1 MTGRELILYILQH
14 NLEDEPIVK
23 DGKLVGFL
31 TEKETAAK
39 LFVGEA
45 TVHTWVAM
53 GVMKSVTIG
62 DTTLIPD
69 IYE

>member
-14 NLEDEPIVK
+14 RLEDKPIVN

-39 LFVGEA
+39 MFVGEA
-45 TVHTWVAM
+45 TVHTWVTM
-53 GVMKSVTIG
+53 GVMQSVKIG
-62 DTTLIPD
+62 DTILIPD